1 MQGLKP
7 AKRLGKKLATLICQS
22 SFQKSVIPIIVNNR
36 NYSKMSKLKGADRL
50 KGTEKNVWVE
60 FGKLSTE
67 YKALNLGQG
76 FPDFKPPQHVL
87 DKMVH
92 AVQGTDNP
100 LLSQYTRS
108 YGHPRL
114 VNILAKLYGPL
125 IGRTIDPMNNITISV
140 GAYGILFCAVQGL
153 INPGDEVVIIEPYFD
168 CYEPMVKVAGA
179 IPRYCPLRPVK
190 KEGVLTSDDW
200 KLDPVELE
208 SHFSNKTKAIMINNP
223 NNPVGKVFTQDEL
236 ELVANLCK
244 KYDVICIS
252 DEVYEWM
259 IYDGLKH
266 IKMASLPDMWERT
279 VTIGSAGKTFSAT
292 GWKLG
297 WGVGPESLIKPMQ
310 ILHQNCIYTCPTPI
324 QEAVA
329 DGLEYEL
336 SVFNDPDKCYL
347 FSLAKE
353 LQPKRDA
360 LAKALTEIGMVP
372 TIPEGGYFMMADIS
386 NLNIDIP
393 DDGTDDPYD
402 FKFVR
407 WLCKEKKLS
416 TIPPSAFYCQEHK
429 NLGEKYLRF
438 CFIKKDETLSKA
450 QEIFKQWKES
460 LGK

>member
-1 MQGLKP
+1 M
-7 AKRLGKKLATLICQS
+7 
-22 SFQKSVIPIIVNNR
+22 
-36 NYSKMSKLKGADRL
+36 
-50 KGTEKNVWVE
+50 E
-60 FGKLSTE
+60 FGKLSAE

-76 FPDFKPPQHVL
+76 FPDFKPPQHVI

-92 AVQGTDNP
+92 AVDGSDNA

-125 IGRTIDPMNNITISV
+125 MGRTLDPMNNITISV
-140 GAYGILFCAVQGL
+140 GAYGVLFCAVQGL
-153 INPGDEVVIIEPYFD
+153 INPGDEVVIVEPYFD

-179 IPRYCPLRPVK
+179 TPLYVPLRPIK

-208 SHFSNKTKAIMINNP
+208 SKFSKKTKAIMINNP
-223 NNPVGKVFTQDEL
+223 NNPIGKVFTKEEL
-236 ELVANLCK
+236 EMVAKLCI
-244 KYDVICIS
+244 KYDCICIS

-259 IYDGLKH
+259 IYDGKKHLK
-266 IKMASLPDMWERT
+266 IASFPGMWERT
-279 VTIGSAGKTFSAT
+279 VTMGSAGKTFSAT

-297 WGVGPESLIKPMQ
+297 WGIGPDHLIKPMQ

-336 SVFNDPDKCYL
+336 SVYDNHDECYL
-347 FSLAKE
+347 FSLATE
-353 LQPKRDA
+353 LKPKRDA
-360 LAKALTEIGMVP
+360 LAKALVEIGMVP

-386 NLNIDIP
+386 NLNVDIP

-407 WLCKEKKLS
+407 WLCKEKRLS
-416 TIPPSAFYCQEHK
+416 VIPPSAFYNQEHK
-429 NLGEKYLRF
+429 KLGEKYVRF

-450 QEIFKQWKES
+450 NEIFKQWKAS